1 MEINIATVSLT
12 SNCLSVVKAPSFLWG
27 TFIKKGR
34 VEPALNSFK
43 EYKVPSRIIKM
54 GIGRM
59 NQDILDLFDYVSIGD
74 TVTLTLLSEP
84 VNQYDSVIK
93 LKLNNMMT
101 K

>member
-1 MEINIATVSLT
+1 
-12 SNCLSVVKAPSFLWG
+12 
-27 TFIKKGR
+27 
-34 VEPALNSFK
+34 
-43 EYKVPSRIIKM
+43 M